1 MKARVKLAEA
11 MRFIGGSGSGHEVIM
26 FASATS
32 GEETKLRPSP
42 MEMLPRGIGD
52 CRVYSVVKILQRMRL
67 PVEDMVVKSEA
78 VRADKPPKV
87 FTKIDGSF
95 TVTGGVT
102 LKKAETVEIAH
113 EIEVIVGN
121 AKPCLPI
128 SPSA

>member
-26 FASATS
+26 NASATPE
-32 GEETKLRPSP
+32 EETTLRSSP
-42 MEMLPRGIGD
+42 MKMLPRGMD
-52 CRVYSVVKILQRMRL
+52 ECKVYSVVKILQRMRL
-67 PVEDMVVKSEA
+67 PVEDVVVESEP

-87 FTKIDGSF
+87 FAKIHAAF
-95 TVTGGVT
+95 TVTGGET
-102 LKKAETVEIAH
+102 LKKAKTVEIAH
-113 EIEVIVGN
+113 EIEVMVGN